1 MSRLVRFAYRAAPII
16 LFIAVISLLV
26 PFARA
31 QEAVNLLGN
40 IADSTGA
47 AVHGAQI
54 EYRSVAGVVTTS
66 TDEKGEFTLSGVP
79 PGGTLRVSF
88 PGFSP
93 ATMEIA
99 PRGPVEPL
107 KIVLTPAP
115 NLQRIEVQALAPN
128 RIPAVPVSQF
138 EIPASEISASGSLV
152 IDDLFRQV
160 PGFST
165 FRRSSSLF
173 ANPTS
178 QGVSLRGVGA
188 SATSRAAVL
197 LDGVPLNDPFG
208 NWVYFQRVPEAE
220 IQSLE
225 VWNGGASDLYGNGA
239 LGGVVNIHTR
249 SAQEPYGAGE
259 ISYGNLNTPYIS
271 FAAGAPIGHWTIA
284 AAGQALRTEGYIL
297 VPPDQRGSA
306 DTNAGTA
313 DLTGT
318 FEISHSLGEQ
328 GRFFARASGFGE
340 SRNNGTALQKNNTTI
355 PELDLGADWSSKSFG
370 NFSAR
375 LYGSTE
381 IYHQTFSAVAADR
394 NSEFL
399 TGSQRNPS
407 QQVGFVGT
415 WSRLFAQK
423 HNVSAGFEAR
433 DIRGHSQDTSFS
445 GGVASALTDAG
456 GRQHTFGFFG
466 QDAFLLAPNWLLTF
480 GARVDAW
487 DNNTGYRNRTVL
499 ATGIVTP
506 TTFSDRSDTAF
517 SPRASLLHNFQHGL
531 ALNAS
536 IYRAFRA
543 PTLNELY
550 RNFRVGNILTL
561 SNPALTGEHL
571 TGGEIGLS
579 QRTWNDKLTLRGNFF
594 WSDIRDPVANVT
606 LTKTS
611 ALITRQKEN
620 LGVTRARGFEL
631 AGQVQVTPRLQISA
645 AYLFVDSTVVS
656 YDVTPPNTS
665 LVGLRLP
672 QVPQNQFSFQASY
685 FAGKWSAGLQGRF
698 LGDAFDDDLN
708 TLPLGRAFS
717 LDAQIT
723 RQILPHT
730 SIFFAAQNLTDNRF
744 AIAKSPV
751 TTEGPPIFIRGG
763 VRFALR

>member
-1 MSRLVRFAYRAAPII
+1 MALTVLTFP
-16 LFIAVISLLV
+16 LC
-26 PFARA
+26 A
-31 QEAVNLLGN
+31 QESGDLRGN

-47 AVHGAQI
+47 AVRGAQI
-54 EYRSVAGVVTTS
+54 VYRSIAGVATTS
-66 TDEKGEFTLSGVP
+66 SDEKGEFALPGVP
-79 PGGTLRVSF
+79 LDGTLRVNF
-88 PGFSP
+88 PGFSTASLKVP
-93 ATMEIA
+93 AA
-99 PRGPVEPL
+99 GPLQTL
-107 KIVLTPAP
+107 KIILAPAP
-115 NLQRIEVQALAPN
+115 NLQRIEVQGGTQD
-128 RIPAVPVSQF
+128 RIPAVPTSQY
-138 EIPASEISASGSLV
+138 EIPASEISVSGSLV
-152 IDDLFRQV
+152 IDDIFRQV

-239 LGGVVNIHTR
+239 LGGVVNIQTR
-249 SAQEPYGAGE
+249 SAEEAYAVGE
-259 ISYGNLNTPYIS
+259 LSYGNLNTPYVS
-271 FAAGAPIGHWTIA
+271 FAAGAPIGGWTIA

-297 VPPDQRGSA
+297 VPPDQRGSV

-318 FEISHSLGEQ
+318 FDISHSLGEQ
-328 GRFFARASGFGE
+328 GRIFARASGFGE
-340 SRNNGTALQKNNTTI
+340 SRNNGTVLQKNNTTI
-355 PELDLGADWSSKSFG
+355 PELDLGADWTSKQLG
-370 NFSAR
+370 TFSAR

-381 IYHQTFSAVAADR
+381 IYHQTFSAVAANR

-415 WSRLFAQK
+415 WSRLFAEK
-423 HNVSAGFEAR
+423 HNVSAGFETR
-433 DIRGHSQDTSFS
+433 DVRGHSQDTSFV
-445 GGVASALTDAG
+445 GGMATVLTDSG
-456 GRQHTFGFFG
+456 GRQHTFGIFG
-466 QDAFLLAPNWLLTF
+466 QDTFLVAPNWLITF
-480 GARVDAW
+480 GGRVDTW
-487 DNNTGYRNRTVL
+487 NNNTGFQNRTVL
-499 ATGIVTP
+499 ATGVVTP
-506 TTFSDRSDTAF
+506 TTFPDRTETAF

-550 RNFRVGNILTL
+550 RNFRVGNIFTL
-561 SNPALTGEHL
+561 ANPALTGEHL

-579 QRTWNDKLTLRGNFF
+579 QQTWNNKLTLRGNFF
-594 WSDIRDPVANVT
+594 WSDIGDPVANVT

-611 ALITRQKEN
+611 SLITRQKEN
-620 LGVTRARGFEL
+620 LGVTRGRGFEL
-631 AGQVQVTPRLQISA
+631 SGQVQVLPRLQLSA
-645 AYLFVDSTVVS
+645 AYLFVNSTVVS
-656 YDVTPPNTS
+656 YDALPPNMS
-665 LVGLRLP
+665 LAGLRLP
-672 QVPQNQFSFQASY
+672 QAPQNQFSFQASY
-685 FAGKWSAGLQGRF
+685 FGHKWSAGLQGRF
-698 LGDAFDDDLN
+698 LGDEFDDDQNL
-708 TLPLGRAFS
+708 LPLGRAFS

-763 VRFALR
+763 VRFSLR